1 MVSRK
6 RWQQCLRAVFPL
18 CTICSNTQLKTL
30 AQLKGQITEET
41 IPMKLTWHGNK
52 GWGDYLAGKNSTQ
65 EVTDEG
71 DRSDG

>member
-1 MVSRK
+1 
-6 RWQQCLRAVFPL
+6 
-18 CTICSNTQLKTL
+18 
-30 AQLKGQITEET
+30 
-41 IPMKLTWHGNK
+41 MKLTWHGNK